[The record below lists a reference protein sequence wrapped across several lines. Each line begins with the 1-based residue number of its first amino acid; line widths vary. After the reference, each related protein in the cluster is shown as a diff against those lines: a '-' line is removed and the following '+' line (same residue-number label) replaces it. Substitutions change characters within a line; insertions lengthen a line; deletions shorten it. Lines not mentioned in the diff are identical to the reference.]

1 MKYSSTV
8 AAGCKASKQVVCFFL
23 SRGRGRLLTGRGRQ
37 DGEEVPWPR
46 VSGRGQVRGSAG

>member
-8 AAGCKASKQVVCFFL
+8 AAGCKASKQVVFFL